1 MDQEVIFNGD
11 GSVTLLPSG
20 TIIQPEEIV
29 EEVNQ
34 TPLELNGLLNQTSV
48 AFSVLILD
56 SDDEDDVEMTFE

>member
-20 TIIQPEEIV
+20 TIIQFEEIV

-34 TPLELNGLLNQTSV
+34 TPLELNGVVKQTSV
-48 AFSVLILD
+48 VFAFLNLD
-56 SDDEDDVEMTFE
+56 SDDADDIEMTFE

>member
-1 MDQEVIFNGD
+1 MDQEAIFNAD

-34 TPLELNGLLNQTSV
+34 TPLELNGVVKQTSV
-48 AFSVLILD
+48 VFAFLNLD
-56 SDDEDDVEMTFE
+56 SDDDDDIEMTFE